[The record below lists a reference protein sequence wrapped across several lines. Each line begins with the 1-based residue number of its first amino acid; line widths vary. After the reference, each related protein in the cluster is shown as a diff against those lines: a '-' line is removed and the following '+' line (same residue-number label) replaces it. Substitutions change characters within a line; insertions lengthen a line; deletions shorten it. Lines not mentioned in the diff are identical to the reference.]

1 MTAISNILNVLI
13 TLLVF
18 FGIILIHEFGH
29 FITARI
35 FGMNI
40 YEFSIGMGPRL
51 FSKKTKTTTWSFK
64 LLPIGGAVQLG
75 EDFESEDPNDFRN
88 KPVWQRMIV
97 IVAGAIMNLI
107 LGFIVCVVSISTID
121 SIRSTTI
128 GEFMSKDLGDNV
140 DPVSSQVLMVGDNI
154 VEMSGMPIFTTTDIM
169 YCFQNKAVEQDVEN
183 SVAYYDMTVIRGGE
197 RVKLKVPFR
206 YDYESTTE
214 RSAGVTVDFRVQPIA
229 KDPISVT
236 VAAGNMFLSE
246 ARLIWISFIDLIT
259 GTYGINDLSG
269 PIGVVSTMS
278 QAISIMSFSSF
289 LTLIAL
295 ITINLGIFNLLP
307 IPALDGARFVFLLIE
322 AIRGKPI
329 PAEKEGWVHF
339 IGFAALMLLMLVVT
353 FNDIVKL
360 FGGG

>member
-1 MTAISNILNVLI
+1 MTVLSNILNILI

-75 EDFESEDPNDFRN
+75 EDFESDDPKDFRN

-97 IVAGAIMNLI
+97 IVAGAVMNLI
-107 LGFIVCVVSISTID
+107 LGFLVCIVSVCTID
-121 SIRSTTI
+121 SIRSTTLA
-128 GEFMSKDLGDNV
+128 EFTEGSISSAALEEGDR
-140 DPVSSQVLMVGDNI
+140 I
-154 VEMSGMPIFTTTDIM
+154 VEMSGMHIWTTTDIM
-169 YCFQNKAVEQDVEN
+169 YCFQNKAVEKDEAN
-183 SVAYYDMTVIRGGE
+183 SVAYYDMTVIRDGE
-197 RVKLKVPFR
+197 TVKLKVPFR
-206 YDYESTTE
+206 YYFESSE
-214 RSAGVTVDFRVQPIA
+214 SDSAGVKVDFSVFPVE
-229 KDPISVT
+229 KDPINVIAS
-236 VAAGNMFLSE
+236 AGCMFLSE

-278 QAISIMSFSSF
+278 QAIRIMSFSSF

-322 AIRGKPI
+322 AVRRKPI
-329 PAEKEGWVHF
+329 SAEKEGWVHF

-353 FNDIVKL
+353 FNDIMKL
-360 FGGG
+360 FGKG